1 MLAIAWIVACGVMR
15 TVIRVVHHH
24 HENQTHEHKRFTV
37 REGGGGSAGFETLLQ
52 VQGLL
57 SLGSVLGL
65 VKNQQG

>member
-37 REGGGGSAGFETLLQ
+37 REGGGVGGF
-52 VQGLL
+52 
-57 SLGSVLGL
+57 
-65 VKNQQG
+65 